1 MELSSD
7 SEIDN
12 SCDVYKGIKRCPCD
26 TAKPRSN
33 YPASIMRDISVCKIK
48 NKFTYNNAVD
58 TDNPLHK
65 VMKQIIYHTSM
76 FNYAEDTYNKNNEY
90 YFGEL
95 PYIIEQK
102 IFNFIKARKDINDF
116 VNYIDNEVILPYL
129 NKMYNLDYT
138 NSDFNKIQLLI
149 IFIIMTMSS
158 NSNQDLFNQ
167 IMNCYNNLTMYY
179 NINYLYGNNLYNVDL
194 NRDGKFTDANIKNIL
209 AIVYNVFS
217 NECNAYNKCSEEYS
231 KCIYDGM
238 ESIREDPTCELI
250 LSYLGWSDETKTF
263 NVSQIDVYNQ
273 KLLMPAQQKFD
284 ELYKDCINCYL
295 HAFNKKYIK
304 KINYNTTF
312 HAIAQEDVDTTQII
326 IKSSSDLYNNILTK
340 SVLKNYF
347 YTSLLMY
354 KRFQLPPIKSNDDGN
369 GRLSEYLLSNVYH
382 NYGIYLYTDCKI
394 DTDSTTPNIID
405 EYKNIYNNDSTY
417 YMLNIRALCLLY
429 LKYFCRNGIFTKRL
443 LNHEDPECKVVFNQG
458 YNIYA
463 DVYNKINIDVDY
475 VLVKLNGDGDV
486 DVEYIHDMFK
496 MLDKRVQAGTDIE
509 ILRAIIKIFKQFV
522 IIFAPLRPLTY
533 YYSTMENVNV
543 DRRWFNKNLNIY
555 NDNININND
564 SGGDLYCAQGDDF
577 YLFDSKRYNNFDD
590 CYKVKTLVQSWM
602 YMNVYWKPLC
612 CIYNNDMTVNH
623 KVGKNFE
630 LYKNYYLG
638 FINPLRNDI
647 SACTYNSMNM
657 YLNNKNN
664 TYYLDDTCKC
674 KYSTYLKNNY
684 KFVQQ
689 KDNDDYLENI
699 KSIQWNVDN
708 YNRNR
713 IQKQINLRS
722 CKPMDLRQ
730 LENQYCSNEN
740 SPACLMYRELIARK
754 CKNVKPE
761 NKNKNITTRIKK
773 NKPVTSRKNIVE
785 DKPAVVDKI
794 QEIND
799 EINKYSKCK
808 NVYKTCKNAVIIM
821 NTKYCSDE
829 NSPDCMKYR
838 NIMSSRLNGDLKD
851 SVLQKSYEKYKNEKI
866 RTYNL
871 RKRSSLNINSN
882 MIDMQRSK

>member
-1 MELSSD
+1 MEEYSD
-7 SEIDN
+7 SEIEDT
-12 SCDVYKGIKRCPCD
+12 CDVNSNVLKRCPCD
-26 TAKPRSN
+26 TDKPRSN
-33 YPASIMRDISVCKIK
+33 YPASIMRDMSVCKIK

-58 TDNPLHK
+58 TSNPLHA
-65 VMKQIIYHTSM
+65 VMKQIVYHTSM
-76 FNYAEDTYNKNNEY
+76 FNYAEDIYNKNNEY

-102 IFNFIKARKDINDF
+102 ILNYIKTHKNSDDF
-116 VNYIDNEVILPYL
+116 VNYIENEVILPYL

-149 IFIIMTMSS
+149 IFIIVTMSS
-158 NSNQDLFNQ
+158 NSNQDLFTQ
-167 IMNCYNNLTMYY
+167 IMDCYNNLTMYY

-194 NRDGKFTDANIKNIL
+194 NREGKFTNANIKNIL
-209 AIVYNVFS
+209 AAVYNVFF
-217 NECNAYNKCSEEYS
+217 NDCDKHNKYSDEYS
-231 KCIYDGM
+231 KCIYDGIK
-238 ESIREDPTCELI
+238 SIRKDPTCNLI
-250 LSYLGWSDETKTF
+250 LSYLGWSDETGTF
-263 NVSQIDVYNQ
+263 DVSKINVYNQ
-273 KLLMPAQQKFD
+273 ELLVHAQQQFD
-284 ELYKDCINCYL
+284 NLYNQCIDYYL
-295 HAFNKKYIK
+295 HAFNKKYIN
-304 KINYNTTF
+304 INYNTTF
-312 HAIAQEDVDTTQII
+312 SAIAQQDVDTTQTLIN
-326 IKSSSDLYNNILTK
+326 SSSDLFNNKLTN

-354 KRFQLPPIKSNDDGN
+354 KCFQLPPIKSNDDGN

-382 NYGIYLYTDCKI
+382 NYGIYLYTNGNI
-394 DTDSTTPNIID
+394 DTDNVTPAMFD
-405 EYKNIYNNDSTY
+405 EYKNIYNITANTSTY

-429 LKYFCRNGIFTKRL
+429 SKHFCRDSIFTKRL
-443 LNHEDPECKVVFNQG
+443 LNHEDPECKVIFNQG

-463 DVYNKINIDVDY
+463 DVYNKINIDIDY
-475 VLVKLNGDGDV
+475 VLVKLNDV
-486 DVEYIHDMFK
+486 VNVNYIYDLFK
-496 MLDKRVQAGTDIE
+496 MLDGRIQAETDIN
-509 ILRAIIKIFKQFV
+509 ILRMIITLFKQFV
-522 IIFAPLRPLTY
+522 IIFAPLRPLTN

-555 NDNININND
+555 NDDISVNND
-564 SGGDLYCAQGDDF
+564 SGGDLYCAQDDDF

-612 CIYNNDMTVNH
+612 CIYNNDIVVNR

-638 FINPLRNDI
+638 YINPLRNDI

-657 YLNNKNN
+657 YLNNRNN
-664 TYYLDDTCKC
+664 TYYSDDTCNC
-674 KYSTYLKNNY
+674 KYSAYLKNNY

-699 KSIQWNVDN
+699 RSIQWNIDN

-740 SPACLMYRELIARK
+740 SPACLIYRELISKK
-754 CKNVKPE
+754 CKNVDQGV
-761 NKNKNITTRIKK
+761 
-773 NKPVTSRKNIVE
+773 KPVTSTFEKKNKRVTSHKNKVV
-785 DKPAVVDKI
+785 DKPVVSDKI

-808 NVYKTCKNAVIIM
+808 QVNYKCRSGVVIM
-821 NTKYCSDE
+821 NTKYCSNED
-829 NSPDCMKYR
+829 SLDCMTYR
-838 NIMSSRLNGDLKD
+838 NIMSSRLNDDLKD
-851 SVLQKSYEKYKNEKI
+851 SILQKSYEKYKNEKI
-866 RTYNL
+866 RTL
-871 RKRSSLNINSN
+871 GRRRRS
-882 MIDMQRSK
+882 

>member
-48 NKFTYNNAVD
+48 NKFTYTNVVD
-58 TDNPLHK
+58 TNNPLHK

-167 IMNCYNNLTMYY
+167 IMDCYNNLTMYY

-194 NRDGKFTDANIKNIL
+194 NRDGKFSDANIKNIL
-209 AIVYNVFS
+209 ATVYNVFS
-217 NECNAYNKCSEEYS
+217 NDCNAYNKCSEEYS
-231 KCIYDGM
+231 KCIYNGM
-238 ESIREDPTCELI
+238 ESIRDPTCKLI

-263 NVSQIDVYNQ
+263 NVSQIDDYNQ
-273 KLLMPAQQKFD
+273 KLLIPAQQRFD
-284 ELYKDCINCYL
+284 KLYKDCIDSYL
-295 HAFNKKYIK
+295 HAFNKKYIN

-312 HAIAQEDVDTTQII
+312 HAIAQEDVKTTQII

-354 KRFQLPPIKSNDDGN
+354 KHFQLPPIKSNDDGN

-382 NYGIYLYTDCKI
+382 NYGIYLYTNGNI
-394 DTDSTTPNIID
+394 DTDNTTHNIID
-405 EYKNIYNNDSTY
+405 EYKNIRNNDETY

-463 DVYNKINIDVDY
+463 DVYNKINIDNDY
-475 VLVKLNGDGDV
+475 VLVKLNDTV
-486 DVEYIHDMFK
+486 NINYIYDTFRT
-496 MLDKRVQAGTDIE
+496 LDKRIQAGTDIE
-509 ILRAIIKIFKQFV
+509 ILRVIITIFKQFV
-522 IIFAPLRPLTY
+522 IIFAPLRPLTN

-555 NDNININND
+555 NEDLSVNND

-602 YMNVYWKPLC
+602 YMNVYWRPLC
-612 CIYNNDMTVNH
+612 CIYNNDITVNK

-664 TYYLDDTCKC
+664 TYYLDDTCNC

-689 KDNDDYLENI
+689 KDNDDYLEDI
-699 KSIQWNVDN
+699 RSIQWNIDN

-740 SPACLMYRELIARK
+740 SPACLMYRELIAKK
-754 CKNVKPE
+754 CKNVDQG
-761 NKNKNITTRIKK
+761 I
-773 NKPVTSRKNIVE
+773 NKPV
-785 DKPAVVDKI
+785 VVDKI

-808 NVYKTCKNAVIIM
+808 HVNNNCRNKSKSKSMSMSMSMKDESLYKSKP
-821 NTKYCSDE
+821 KKE
-829 NSPDCMKYR
+829 
-838 NIMSSRLNGDLKD
+838 
-851 SVLQKSYEKYKNEKI
+851 
-866 RTYNL
+866 
-871 RKRSSLNINSN
+871 KRSIKTYA
-882 MIDMQRSK
+882 QTVRSQPSRTARYTGSYRPYLSK

>member
-7 SEIDN
+7 SEIDDT
-12 SCDVYKGIKRCPCD
+12 CDVYKGIKRCPCD
-26 TAKPRSN
+26 TGKPRSN

-95 PYIIEQK
+95 PYIVEQK
-102 IFNFIKARKDINDF
+102 IFNFIKARKDIDDF

-158 NSNQDLFNQ
+158 NSNQNLFTQ
-167 IMNCYNNLTMYY
+167 IMDCYNNLTMYY

-194 NRDGKFTDANIKNIL
+194 NRDGKFSDANIKNIL
-209 AIVYNVFS
+209 ATVYNVFS
-217 NECNAYNKCSEEYS
+217 NDCNTYNKCSEEYS

-263 NVSQIDVYNQ
+263 NVSQIDDYNQ
-273 KLLMPAQQKFD
+273 KLLIPAQQRFD
-284 ELYKDCINCYL
+284 ELYKDCIYHYL
-295 HAFNKKYIK
+295 HAFNKKYIN

-312 HAIAQEDVDTTQII
+312 YAIAQEDVDTSQII

-394 DTDSTTPNIID
+394 DTDSTTRDMID
-405 EYKNIYNNDSTY
+405 EYKNIRNNDETY

-475 VLVKLNGDGDV
+475 VLVKLNGDV

-555 NDNININND
+555 NDNLDINND

-577 YLFDSKRYNNFDD
+577 YLFDSKRYNKFDD

-612 CIYNNDMTVNH
+612 CIYNNDITVNH

-630 LYKNYYLG
+630 LYKNYYIG

-647 SACTYNSMNM
+647 SACTYKSMNM
-657 YLNNKNN
+657 YLNNKSN
-664 TYYLDDTCKC
+664 TYYLDDTCNC

-713 IQKQINLRS
+713 IQKQINLHG

-730 LENQYCSNEN
+730 LENQYCSDEN
-740 SPACLMYRELIARK
+740 SPACLMYRELIAKK
-754 CKNVKPE
+754 CKNVNPVK
-761 NKNKNITTRIKK
+761 KNINATHIK
-773 NKPVTSRKNIVE
+773 NKPVTSRK

-799 EINKYSKCK
+799 EINKYSTSKRDHNTSIVNNINEVTQISSKKCK
-808 NVYKTCKNAVIIM
+808 IM
-821 NTKYCSDE
+821 KENKQLSPQKENIVNHTPLNKQHYDFRNHTNTMNNIKE
-829 NSPDCMKYR
+829 TNEILNRRR
-838 NIMSSRLNGDLKD
+838 N
-851 SVLQKSYEKYKNEKI
+851 
-866 RTYNL
+866 
-871 RKRSSLNINSN
+871 
-882 MIDMQRSK
+882 

>member
-26 TAKPRSN
+26 TGKPRSN

-58 TDNPLHK
+58 TNNPLHK

-102 IFNFIKARKDINDF
+102 IFNFIKARKDIDDF

-167 IMNCYNNLTMYY
+167 IMDCYNNLTMYY

-194 NRDGKFTDANIKNIL
+194 NRDGKFSDANIKNIL
-209 AIVYNVFS
+209 ATVYNVFS
-217 NECNAYNKCSEEYS
+217 NDCNAYNKCSEEYS
-231 KCIYDGM
+231 KCIYNGM
-238 ESIREDPTCELI
+238 ESIREDPTCKLI

-263 NVSQIDVYNQ
+263 NVSQIDDYNQ
-273 KLLMPAQQKFD
+273 KLLIPAQQRFD
-284 ELYKDCINCYL
+284 KLYKDCIDSYL
-295 HAFNKKYIK
+295 HAFNKKYIN

-312 HAIAQEDVDTTQII
+312 HAIAQEDVKTTQII

-354 KRFQLPPIKSNDDGN
+354 KHFQLPPIKSNDDGN

-382 NYGIYLYTDCKI
+382 NYGIYLYTDCNI
-394 DTDSTTPNIID
+394 DTDNTTHNIID
-405 EYKNIYNNDSTY
+405 EYKNIYNNDGTY

-475 VLVKLNGDGDV
+475 VLVKLNDTV
-486 DVEYIHDMFK
+486 NINYIYNTFRT
-496 MLDKRVQAGTDIE
+496 LDKRIQAGTDIE
-509 ILRAIIKIFKQFV
+509 ILRVIITIFKQFV
-522 IIFAPLRPLTY
+522 IIFAPLRPLTN

-555 NDNININND
+555 NEDLSVNND

-602 YMNVYWKPLC
+602 YMNVYWRPLC
-612 CIYNNDMTVNH
+612 CIYNNDITVNK

-664 TYYLDDTCKC
+664 TYYLDDTCNC

-699 KSIQWNVDN
+699 RSIQWNIDN

-740 SPACLMYRELIARK
+740 SPACLMYRELIAKK
-754 CKNVKPE
+754 CKNVDQG
-761 NKNKNITTRIKK
+761 I
-773 NKPVTSRKNIVE
+773 NKPV
-785 DKPAVVDKI
+785 VVDKI

-808 NVYKTCKNAVIIM
+808 HVNNNCRNKSKSMKDESLYKSKP
-821 NTKYCSDE
+821 KKE
-829 NSPDCMKYR
+829 
-838 NIMSSRLNGDLKD
+838 
-851 SVLQKSYEKYKNEKI
+851 
-866 RTYNL
+866 
-871 RKRSSLNINSN
+871 KRSIKTYA
-882 MIDMQRSK
+882 QTVRSQPSRTARYTGSYLPYLSK

>member
-7 SEIDN
+7 SEIDDT
-12 SCDVYKGIKRCPCD
+12 CDVYKGIKRCPCD

-48 NKFTYNNAVD
+48 NKFTYNNVVD

-158 NSNQDLFNQ
+158 KSNQYLFNQ
-167 IMNCYNNLTMYY
+167 IMDCYNKLTMYY

-209 AIVYNVFS
+209 ATVYNVFS

-238 ESIREDPTCELI
+238 ESIRKDPTCELI

-273 KLLMPAQQKFD
+273 NLLIPAQQKFD
-284 ELYKDCINCYL
+284 KLYKQCIDYYL
-295 HAFNKKYIK
+295 SAFNKKYIK

-394 DTDSTTPNIID
+394 DTDSTTLNIID

-475 VLVKLNGDGDV
+475 VLVKLNGEV
-486 DVEYIHDMFK
+486 NIEYIHDLFRT
-496 MLDKRVQAGTDIE
+496 LDKRVQAGTDIE
-509 ILRAIIKIFKQFV
+509 ILRVIIKIFKQFV

-555 NDNININND
+555 NDNLNINND

-612 CIYNNDMTVNH
+612 CIYNNDITVNK

-647 SACTYNSMNM
+647 SACTYKSMNT

-664 TYYLDDTCKC
+664 TYYLDNTCKC

-730 LENQYCSNEN
+730 LENQYCSNKN

-761 NKNKNITTRIKK
+761 NKNKITATCIKK
-773 NKPVTSRKNIVE
+773 NIPVTSRKNNVE

-794 QEIND
+794 QEINNYSNSKRD
-799 EINKYSKCK
+799 HNTSIVNNINEVTQISSKKLKTMKENKQLSPQNEK
-808 NVYKTCKNAVIIM
+808 NVNHTPLNKKHYDFRNHTNTM
-821 NTKYCSDE
+821 NNVKETNE
-829 NSPDCMKYR
+829 ILNRRR
-838 NIMSSRLNGDLKD
+838 N
-851 SVLQKSYEKYKNEKI
+851 
-866 RTYNL
+866 
-871 RKRSSLNINSN
+871 
-882 MIDMQRSK
+882 

>member
-7 SEIDN
+7 SEIDDY
-12 SCDVYKGIKRCPCD
+12 CDVNSKVLKRCPCD
-26 TAKPRSN
+26 TDKPRSN
-33 YPASIMRDISVCKIK
+33 YPASIMRDMSVCKIK
-48 NKFTYNNAVD
+48 NKFTYNNVVD
-58 TDNPLHK
+58 TDNPLHA
-65 VMKQIIYHTSM
+65 VMKQLVYHTSM
-76 FNYAEDTYNKNNEY
+76 FNYAEDIYNKNNEY

-102 IFNFIKARKDINDF
+102 ILNYIKTQNSSDDF
-116 VNYIDNEVILPYL
+116 VNYIENEVILPYL
-129 NKMYNLDYT
+129 SKMYNLDYT

-149 IFIIMTMSS
+149 IFIIMSMSS

-167 IMNCYNNLTMYY
+167 IMDCYNDLTKYY

-194 NRDGKFTDANIKNIL
+194 NRDGKFTNANIKNIL
-209 AIVYNVFS
+209 AAVYNMFS
-217 NECNAYNKCSEEYS
+217 NDCDKYNKYSDEYS

-238 ESIREDPTCELI
+238 TIRKDPTCNLI
-250 LSYLGWSDETKTF
+250 LSYLGWSDETGTF
-263 NVSQIDVYNQ
+263 DVSQIDNHNQ
-273 KLLMPAQQKFD
+273 KLLVHTQQKFD
-284 ELYKDCINCYL
+284 KLYKQCIDYYL

-304 KINYNTTF
+304 INYNTTF
-312 HAIAQEDVDTTQII
+312 YAIAQEDINTTQTI
-326 IKSSSDLYNNILTK
+326 IKSTSDLYNNILTK

-382 NYGIYLYTDCKI
+382 NYGIYLYTNGNI
-394 DTDSTTPNIID
+394 DTDNVTPAMID
-405 EYKNIYNNDSTY
+405 EYKNIYNITANTSTY

-429 LKYFCRNGIFTKRL
+429 IKHFCRDGIFTKRL
-443 LNHEDPECKVVFNQG
+443 LNHEDPECKVIFNQG

-463 DVYNKINIDVDY
+463 DVYNKINIDNDY
-475 VLVKLNGDGDV
+475 VLVKLNDV
-486 DVEYIHDMFK
+486 VNVNYIYDLFG
-496 MLDKRVQAGTDIE
+496 MLDGRVQAETDIE
-509 ILRAIIKIFKQFV
+509 ILHRIITIFKQFV
-522 IIFAPLRPLTY
+522 IIFAPLRPLTN
-533 YYSTMENVNV
+533 YYSTMENANV

-555 NDNININND
+555 NEDLSINND

-612 CIYNNDMTVNH
+612 CIYNNDITVNK

-664 TYYLDDTCKC
+664 KYYLDDTCNC
-674 KYSTYLKNNY
+674 KYSAYLKNNY

-699 KSIQWNVDN
+699 RSIQWNIDN

-722 CKPMDLRQ
+722 CKPMDLIQ

-740 SPACLMYRELIARK
+740 SPACLIYKELISKK
-754 CKNVKPE
+754 CKNVDQSV
-761 NKNKNITTRIKK
+761 
-773 NKPVTSRKNIVE
+773 KPVTSTFEKKNKRVTSHKNKVVS
-785 DKPAVVDKI
+785 KPVVVDN

-808 NVYKTCKNAVIIM
+808 HVNNNCRAGVIIM
-821 NTKYCSDE
+821 NTKYCSNE

-838 NIMSSRLNGDLKD
+838 NIMSSRLNNDLKD
-851 SVLQKSYEKYKNEKI
+851 SILQKSYEIYKNEKI
-866 RTYNL
+866 RTL
-871 RKRSSLNINSN
+871 GRRKRFHFDTKLI
-882 MIDMQRSK
+882 

>member
-12 SCDVYKGIKRCPCD
+12 SCDVYKGFKRCPCD

-33 YPASIMRDISVCKIK
+33 YPASIIRDISVCKIK

-58 TDNPLHK
+58 TNNLLHK

-102 IFNFIKARKDINDF
+102 IFNFIKARKDIDDF

-167 IMNCYNNLTMYY
+167 IMDCYNNLTMYY

-194 NRDGKFTDANIKNIL
+194 NRDGKFSDANIKNIL
-209 AIVYNVFS
+209 ATVYNVFS
-217 NECNAYNKCSEEYS
+217 NDCNAYNKCSEEYS
-231 KCIYDGM
+231 KCIYNGM
-238 ESIREDPTCELI
+238 ESIREDPTCKLI

-263 NVSQIDVYNQ
+263 NVSQIDDYNQ
-273 KLLMPAQQKFD
+273 KLLIPAQQRFD
-284 ELYKDCINCYL
+284 KLYKDCIDSYL
-295 HAFNKKYIK
+295 HAFNKKYIN

-312 HAIAQEDVDTTQII
+312 HAIAQEDVKTTQII

-354 KRFQLPPIKSNDDGN
+354 KHFQLPPIKSNDDGN

-382 NYGIYLYTDCKI
+382 NYGIYLYTDCNI
-394 DTDSTTPNIID
+394 DTDNTTHNIID
-405 EYKNIYNNDSTY
+405 EYKNIYNNDGTY

-475 VLVKLNGDGDV
+475 VLVKLNDTV
-486 DVEYIHDMFK
+486 NINYIYNTFRT
-496 MLDKRVQAGTDIE
+496 LDKRIQAGTDIE
-509 ILRAIIKIFKQFV
+509 ILRVIITIFKQFV
-522 IIFAPLRPLTY
+522 IIFAPLRPLTN

-555 NDNININND
+555 NEDLSVNND

-602 YMNVYWKPLC
+602 YMNVYWRPLC
-612 CIYNNDMTVNH
+612 CIYNNDITVNK

-664 TYYLDDTCKC
+664 TYYLDDTCNC

-699 KSIQWNVDN
+699 RSIQWNIDN

-740 SPACLMYRELIARK
+740 SPACLMYRELIAKK
-754 CKNVKPE
+754 CKNVDQG
-761 NKNKNITTRIKK
+761 I
-773 NKPVTSRKNIVE
+773 NKPV
-785 DKPAVVDKI
+785 VVDKI

-808 NVYKTCKNAVIIM
+808 HVNNNCRNKSKSMSMKDESLYKSKP
-821 NTKYCSDE
+821 KKE
-829 NSPDCMKYR
+829 
-838 NIMSSRLNGDLKD
+838 
-851 SVLQKSYEKYKNEKI
+851 
-866 RTYNL
+866 
-871 RKRSSLNINSN
+871 KRSIKTYA
-882 MIDMQRSK
+882 QTVRSQPSRTARYTGSYLPYLSK

>member
-7 SEIDN
+7 SEVDDT
-12 SCDVYKGIKRCPCD
+12 CDVYKGIKRCPCD
-26 TAKPRSN
+26 IGKPRSN

-48 NKFTYNNAVD
+48 NKFTYTNVVD
-58 TDNPLHK
+58 TDDSLHK

-102 IFNFIKARKDINDF
+102 IFNFIKTRKNIDDF

-158 NSNQDLFNQ
+158 NSNQNLFTQ
-167 IMNCYNNLTMYY
+167 IMDCYNNLTMYY

-194 NRDGKFTDANIKNIL
+194 NRDGKFSDANIKNIL
-209 AIVYNVFS
+209 ATVYNLFS
-217 NECNAYNKCSEEYS
+217 NDCNAYNKCSEKYS

-238 ESIREDPTCELI
+238 ESIREDPTCKLI

-263 NVSQIDVYNQ
+263 NISQIDDYNQ

-284 ELYKDCINCYL
+284 ELYEQCIYHYL
-295 HAFNKKYIK
+295 PAFNKKYIK

-312 HAIAQEDVDTTQII
+312 YVIAQEDVDTTQII

-382 NYGIYLYTDCKI
+382 NYGIYLYTSCNI
-394 DTDSTTPNIID
+394 DTDNTTHNIID
-405 EYKNIYNNDSTY
+405 EYKNITTNTSTY

-475 VLVKLNGDGDV
+475 VLVKLNGDIN
-486 DVEYIHDMFK
+486 VEYIHDMFK

-555 NDNININND
+555 NDNLDINND

-577 YLFDSKRYNNFDD
+577 YLFDSKRYNKFDD

-612 CIYNNDMTVNH
+612 CIYNNDITVNH

-630 LYKNYYLG
+630 LYKNYYIG

-647 SACTYNSMNM
+647 SACTYKSMNM
-657 YLNNKNN
+657 YLNNKSN

-674 KYSTYLKNNY
+674 KYSKYLKNNY

-713 IQKQINLRS
+713 IQKQINLHG
-722 CKPMDLRQ
+722 CKQMNLRQ
-730 LENQYCSNEN
+730 LENQYCSDEN
-740 SPACLMYRELIARK
+740 SPACLMYKELIAKK
-754 CKNVKPE
+754 CKNVNSVK
-761 NKNKNITTRIKK
+761 KNINATHIK
-773 NKPVTSRKNIVE
+773 NKPVTSRK

-799 EINKYSKCK
+799 EINNYSKSNK
-808 NVYKTCKNAVIIM
+808 RDH
-821 NTKYCSDE
+821 NTSIV
-829 NSPDCMKYR
+829 N
-838 NIMSSRLNGDLKD
+838 NINEVTQISSKKQR
-851 SVLQKSYEKYKNEKI
+851 
-866 RTYNL
+866 YNL
-871 RKRSSLNINSN
+871 RKRSSFKFDSN
-882 MIDMQRSK
+882 MI

>member
-48 NKFTYNNAVD
+48 NKFTYTNVVD
-58 TDNPLHK
+58 TNNPLHK

-102 IFNFIKARKDINDF
+102 IFNFIKARKDIDDF

-167 IMNCYNNLTMYY
+167 IMDCYNNLTMYY

-194 NRDGKFTDANIKNIL
+194 NRDGKFSDANIKNIL
-209 AIVYNVFS
+209 ATVYNVFS
-217 NECNAYNKCSEEYS
+217 NDCNAYNKCSEEYS
-231 KCIYDGM
+231 KCIYNGM
-238 ESIREDPTCELI
+238 ESIRDPTCKLI

-263 NVSQIDVYNQ
+263 NVSQIDDYNQ
-273 KLLMPAQQKFD
+273 KLLIPAQQRFD
-284 ELYKDCINCYL
+284 KLYKDCIDSYL
-295 HAFNKKYIK
+295 HAFNKKYIN

-312 HAIAQEDVDTTQII
+312 HAIAQEDVKTTQII

-354 KRFQLPPIKSNDDGN
+354 KHFQLPPIKSNDDGN

-382 NYGIYLYTDCKI
+382 NYGIYLYTNGNI
-394 DTDSTTPNIID
+394 DTDNTTHNIID
-405 EYKNIYNNDSTY
+405 EYKNIRNNDETY

-463 DVYNKINIDVDY
+463 DVYNKINIDNDY
-475 VLVKLNGDGDV
+475 VLVKLNDTV
-486 DVEYIHDMFK
+486 NINYIYDTFRT
-496 MLDKRVQAGTDIE
+496 LDKRIQAGTDIE
-509 ILRAIIKIFKQFV
+509 ILRVIITIFKQFV
-522 IIFAPLRPLTY
+522 IIFAPLRPLTN

-555 NDNININND
+555 NEDLSVNND

-602 YMNVYWKPLC
+602 YMNVYWRPLC
-612 CIYNNDMTVNH
+612 CIYNNDITVNK

-664 TYYLDDTCKC
+664 TYYLDDTCNC

-689 KDNDDYLENI
+689 KDNDDYLEDI
-699 KSIQWNVDN
+699 RSIQWNIDN

-740 SPACLMYRELIARK
+740 SPACLMYRELIAKK
-754 CKNVKPE
+754 CKNVDQG
-761 NKNKNITTRIKK
+761 I
-773 NKPVTSRKNIVE
+773 NKPV
-785 DKPAVVDKI
+785 VVDKI

-808 NVYKTCKNAVIIM
+808 HVNNNCRNKSKSKSMSMSMSMKDESLYKSKP
-821 NTKYCSDE
+821 KKE
-829 NSPDCMKYR
+829 
-838 NIMSSRLNGDLKD
+838 
-851 SVLQKSYEKYKNEKI
+851 
-866 RTYNL
+866 
-871 RKRSSLNINSN
+871 KRSIKTYA
-882 MIDMQRSK
+882 QTVRSQPSRTARYTGSYRPYLSK

>member
-7 SEIDN
+7 SEVDDT
-12 SCDVYKGIKRCPCD
+12 CDVYKGIKRCPCD
-26 TAKPRSN
+26 IGKPRSN

-48 NKFTYNNAVD
+48 NKFTYTNVVD
-58 TDNPLHK
+58 TDDSLHK

-102 IFNFIKARKDINDF
+102 IFNFIKTRKNIDDF

-158 NSNQDLFNQ
+158 NSNQNLFTQ
-167 IMNCYNNLTMYY
+167 IMDCYNNLTMYY

-194 NRDGKFTDANIKNIL
+194 NRDGKFSDANIKNIL
-209 AIVYNVFS
+209 ATVYNLFS
-217 NECNAYNKCSEEYS
+217 NDCNAYNKCSEKYS

-238 ESIREDPTCELI
+238 ESIREDPTCKLI

-263 NVSQIDVYNQ
+263 NISQIDDYNQ

-284 ELYKDCINCYL
+284 ELYEQCIYHYL
-295 HAFNKKYIK
+295 PAFNKKYIK

-312 HAIAQEDVDTTQII
+312 YVIAQEDVDTTQII
-326 IKSSSDLYNNILTK
+326 IKPSSDLYNNILTK

-382 NYGIYLYTDCKI
+382 NYGIYLYTSCNI
-394 DTDSTTPNIID
+394 DTDNTTRLMID
-405 EYKNIYNNDSTY
+405 EYKNIYNNDGTY

-475 VLVKLNGDGDV
+475 VLVKLNGDIN
-486 DVEYIHDMFK
+486 VEYIRDMFK

-555 NDNININND
+555 NDNLDINND

-577 YLFDSKRYNNFDD
+577 YLFDSKRYNKFDD

-612 CIYNNDMTVNH
+612 CIYNNDITVNH

-630 LYKNYYLG
+630 LYKNYYIG

-647 SACTYNSMNM
+647 SACTYKSMNM
-657 YLNNKNN
+657 YLNSKNN

-713 IQKQINLRS
+713 IQKQINLHG
-722 CKPMDLRQ
+722 CKQMNLRQ
-730 LENQYCSNEN
+730 LENQYCSDEN
-740 SPACLMYRELIARK
+740 SPACLMYKELIAKK
-754 CKNVKPE
+754 CKHVKPE
-761 NKNKNITTRIKK
+761 NKNIATHIKK
-773 NKPVTSRKNIVE
+773 NKPVTSRKNNIE

-794 QEIND
+794 QEINNYFNSKRD
-799 EINKYSKCK
+799 HNTSIVNNINEVTQISSKK
-808 NVYKTCKNAVIIM
+808 
-821 NTKYCSDE
+821 
-829 NSPDCMKYR
+829 PR
-838 NIMSSRLNGDLKD
+838 
-851 SVLQKSYEKYKNEKI
+851 
-866 RTYNL
+866 YNL
-871 RKRSSLNINSN
+871 RKRSSFNFDSS
-882 MIDMQRSK
+882 MI